1 MCIRDR
7 YYNTLGISNNDQSD
21 SVEMDLPK
29 APQNKAQISEK
40 ETPPIKQTSSVQK
53 TYQEFQI
60 INNNFTS
67 TISNLSGG
75 SVVEYVLN
83 DDESQYVGGYDDAGL
98 YSDTAPVSLILNTA
112 NLCAP
117 CVQFQDLNGNTSV
130 VDEPFQL
137 ISPAVNSSNVFIV
150 E

>member
-1 MCIRDR
+1 MSDVKRTFLTGMLIAGVLMMIPW

-21 SVEMDLPK
+21 SVAMDLPK

-40 ETPPIKQTSSVQK
+40 ETPPIKQTPSVQK

-83 DDESQYVGGYDDAGL
+83 DDESQYVGGYDNAGL
-98 YSDTAPVSLILNTA
+98 YSDTAPVSLILNIVSLT
-112 NLCAP
+112 LL
-117 CVQFQDLNGNTSV
+117 FLDISLNRK
-130 VDEPFQL
+130 
-137 ISPAVNSSNVFIV
+137 
-150 E
+150 